1 MFSELLKRKKV
12 KQKDLASKLLLSQSA
27 VNLWC
32 KGKCLP
38 TLNLIPKIAKFLNC
52 TMEEV
57 VLSLVDVQENENS
70 KERNFHFEGQE
81 KMREVV

>member
-1 MFSELLKRKKV
+1 MFSELLKSRKV
-12 KQKDLASKLLLSQSA
+12 KQKELASKLLLSQSA

-38 TLNLIPKIAKFLNC
+38 TLSLIPKIAKCLNC
-52 TMEEV
+52 NIEDV
-57 VLSLVDVQENENS
+57 VLALLEGQENQVE
-70 KERNFHFEGQE
+70 EINFQIDGQE